1 MNHPREVYFPCNSSA
16 SNRRLLVTDNLPS
29 SLRNHHQNQNQNQN
43 QNNEGG
49 VYNNGINTYI
59 NNQNRLSPKYPS
71 SSIQPSLS
79 TVVIGKG
86 EYNISRSL
94 SLSFYSSKHIV
105 ANIIV

>member
-86 EYNISRSL
+86 KKMYI
-94 SLSFYSSKHIV
+94 SFYMSMLKSKHILT
-105 ANIIV
+105 NIV